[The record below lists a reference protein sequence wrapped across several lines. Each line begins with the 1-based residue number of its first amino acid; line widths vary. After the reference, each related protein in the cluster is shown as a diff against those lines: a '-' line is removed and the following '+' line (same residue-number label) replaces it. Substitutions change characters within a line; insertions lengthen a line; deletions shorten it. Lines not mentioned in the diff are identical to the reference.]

1 MKPLNRSHA
10 WLIAAALAAFLA
22 VSSACAG
29 SDDSDNVPPSG
40 EFGVVSSDGDAG
52 NGDESAPSGATTGG
66 EQSSG
71 ATQQSQLGR
80 KLIRT
85 ATIEIETD
93 SVSQKFEDIGN
104 IAVSSGGLVFSSQF
118 GNDGKRQTASITIRV
133 PNDRYAEVLGQLRRL
148 GEVREEHSNATDVTE
163 EFTDLSSSLT
173 NLQATEREYL
183 ELLNSANNVDEILV
197 MQDRINGTRSQ
208 IEQVQGRINLIGNQ
222 SDYAT
227 ITTHLMPGLVAAS
240 SDDGGRTSVG
250 DVAAEAFDASLAVLY
265 GLAVVT
271 VAIAAF
277 AWWLLPLAAIGVYLG
292 RRQMKQDRA
301 RNQAPPPPKAP

>member
-10 WLIAAALAAFLA
+10 WLTAAALAAILA

-29 SDDSDNVPPSG
+29 DDDSDSAPPG
-40 EFGVVSSDGDAG
+40 GGFGAVGDGDG
-52 NGDESAPSGATTGG
+52 GDDAPSGVSNGDS
-66 EQSSG
+66 QDSG

-93 SVSQKFEDIGN
+93 SVSQKFEDISN

-133 PNDRYAEVLGQLRRL
+133 PNERYEEVLGQLRRL
-148 GEVREEHSNATDVTE
+148 GDVREEHSNATDVTE
-163 EFTDLSSSLT
+163 EFTDLSSNLT

-183 ELLNSANNVDEILV
+183 DLLGNAQNVDEILV

-227 ITTHLMPGLVAAS
+227 ITTHLMPGLGAAS
-240 SDDGGRTSVG
+240 SDDGGRASVG
-250 DVAAEAFDASLAVLY
+250 EVAAEAFDSSLAVLY

-277 AWWLLPLAAIGVYLG
+277 AWWLLPLAAIGLYLG
-292 RRQMKQDRA
+292 RRQLKHDRA
-301 RNQAPPPPKAP
+301 RNEAPPPPTAP